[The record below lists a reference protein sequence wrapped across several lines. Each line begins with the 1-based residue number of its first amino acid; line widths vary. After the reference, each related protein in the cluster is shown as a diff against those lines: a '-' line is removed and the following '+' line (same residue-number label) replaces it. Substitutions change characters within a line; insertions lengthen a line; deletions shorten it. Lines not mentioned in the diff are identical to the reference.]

1 MALHTL
7 CRRSTKDALQ
17 VTALTLDLRMAAGQG
32 KSRCA
37 MIDFYIRTVAP
48 LCLCPARLHKARQ

>member
-1 MALHTL
+1 M
-7 CRRSTKDALQ
+7 
-17 VTALTLDLRMAAGQG
+17 TALTLDLRMAAGQG